1 MDYVVVWLA
10 LFVILAV
17 SELITMGLTSIWF
30 AIGALAACLVSALGA
45 NLIVQAIVF
54 VVVSILILLFIRPFA
69 VN

>member
-30 AIGALAACLVSALGA
+30 AVVALAACLV
-45 NLIVQAIVF
+45 
-54 VVVSILILLFIRPFA
+54 
-69 VN
+69 